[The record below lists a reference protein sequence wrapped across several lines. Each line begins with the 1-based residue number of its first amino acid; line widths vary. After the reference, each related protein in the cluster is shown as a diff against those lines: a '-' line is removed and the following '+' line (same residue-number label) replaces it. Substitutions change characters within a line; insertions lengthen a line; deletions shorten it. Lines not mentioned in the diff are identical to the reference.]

1 MHLERMAAFLD
12 ENHPNRDK
20 AAFDADTDAAQTAA
34 MLDNAPKTGDGVTGR
49 WGYLNPGGI

>member
-1 MHLERMAAFLD
+1 MAAFLD

-20 AAFDADTDAAQTAA
+20 AAFDADAVQTAA

-49 WGYLNPGGI
+49 WRYLNPGGI